1 MTGTTQLLNLD
12 MLQQIA
18 VDDQIDVSQRWVLR
32 AMQRHGRELVTM
44 LWRILGNE
52 QDVCDIYQTTFLHL
66 AHHAEP
72 PRLGCV
78 KAYVFRSASNAAI
91 SLLRSRM
98 AERRRVQTVVQSE
111 PWQRSPEYE
120 MDQKSLIEKL
130 RFYISRLP
138 EHLQDVVVLRDLA
151 EMSYSQISRTLGIS
165 TGTARVYRCKAV
177 QLLAVWMNTE
187 RTES

>member
-1 MTGTTQLLNLD
+1 MPGTTQLLNLD

-18 VDDQIDVSQRWVLR
+18 VGEQVDASQKWVLTT
-32 AMQRHGRELVTM
+32 MQRYGRELVTM

-52 QDVCDIYQTTFLHL
+52 QDVCDVYQSTFLQL

-91 SLLRSRM
+91 SMLRSRS
-98 AERRRVQTVVQSE
+98 AERRRVQAVSKTE
-111 PWQRSPEYE
+111 TCQRPPEYE
-120 MDQKSLIEKL
+120 IDQKALVEKL
-130 RFYISRLP
+130 RIYISRLP

-151 EMSYSQISRTLGIS
+151 EMSYSQVSKTLGIS

-177 QLLAVWMNTE
+177 QLLAVWMNSE
-187 RTES
+187 HM

>member
-1 MTGTTQLLNLD
+1 MTKASQILNLD

-18 VDDQIDVSQRWVLR
+18 VVEQVDASHKWVLTT
-32 AMQRHGRELVTM
+32 MQRYGRELTTM

-52 QDVCDIYQTTFLHL
+52 QDVCDVYQSTFLQL

-78 KAYVFRSASNAAI
+78 KAYVFRSASNTAI
-91 SLLRSRM
+91 SMLRSRM
-98 AERRRVQTVVQSE
+98 AERRRVKAVAQTE
-111 PWQRSPEYE
+111 TWQKPPEHE
-120 MDQKSLIEKL
+120 VDQKVLIEKL
-130 RFYISRLP
+130 RLYISRLP

-151 EMSYSQISRTLGIS
+151 EMSYGQISKTLGIS

-177 QLLAVWMNTE
+177 QLLAVWMNSE
-187 RTES
+187 RT